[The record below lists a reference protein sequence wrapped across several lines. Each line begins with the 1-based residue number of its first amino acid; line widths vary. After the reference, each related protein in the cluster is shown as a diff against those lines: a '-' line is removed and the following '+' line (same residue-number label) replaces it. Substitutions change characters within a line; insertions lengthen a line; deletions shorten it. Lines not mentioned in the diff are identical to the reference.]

1 MHASRSAFALR
12 FANVVGQ
19 TPARYV
25 AQLRMQEAKQWLVR
39 DRMKIAIVARRLGYE
54 SEAAFSRA
62 FKRIIGAPPSH
73 FRAIQA
79 AAFRGE
85 QPASMAD

>member
-25 AQLRMQEAKQWLVR
+25 AQLRMREAKQWLFR
-39 DRMKIAIVARRLGYE
+39 DRLKIAVVARRLGYE

-62 FKRIIGAPPSH
+62 FKRIIGAPPS
-73 FRAIQA
+73 
-79 AAFRGE
+79 
-85 QPASMAD
+85 